1 MKTYTFIARISNSSV
16 IEVEAKNYADAL
28 SSAICEFHESEIIY
42 DLCNPKD
49 MQFSVLPHL

>member
-28 SSAICEFHESEIIY
+28 SSAICEFHDSEIIY